1 MNGLVMESRPIVAF
15 SSDGA
20 LFAVVSGGGQDICVW
35 ESTTSKQLC
44 RVSNK
49 SKWSTVLSLVW
60 APTKVTRTSQC
71 ACTITFNSLF

>member
-1 MNGLVMESRPIVAF
+1 MESRPIVAF

-20 LFAVVSGGGQDICVW
+20 LLAVVSGGGQDVCVW
-35 ESTTSKQLC
+35 ESSTSKQLC

-60 APTKVTRTSQC
+60 APSKVTRASYC
-71 ACTITFNSLF
+71 ACTITLNSLF